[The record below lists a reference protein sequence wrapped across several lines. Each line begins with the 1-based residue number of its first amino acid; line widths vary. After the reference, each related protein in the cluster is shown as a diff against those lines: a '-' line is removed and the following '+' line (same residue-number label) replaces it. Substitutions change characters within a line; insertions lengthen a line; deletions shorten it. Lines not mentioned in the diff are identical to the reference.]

1 MALDT
6 YANLQAAVSTW
17 AFRAGDD
24 DFTAQLPDFITMTES
39 RVNRTLRVREM
50 EASATI
56 TLTDG
61 SGPLPADYLEHRR
74 VVANVSPIAVLEM
87 VTPDYASERYPE
99 NGAAYP
105 RYFSIIGETL
115 KTYPTS
121 TGDIALTYYQKVPA
135 LSESNQTNW
144 LLAKAPEVYLYGALV
159 EAAPYMLDD
168 QSIQR
173 YITLFQKALKD
184 LQDADVGARYA
195 RATARTAGPTP

>member
-6 YANLQAAVSTW
+6 YSNLQTAIAAW
-17 AFRAGDD
+17 AFRTGDD
-24 DFTAQLPDFITMTES
+24 EFTAQLPDFITMTEN
-39 RVNRTLRVREM
+39 RVNRTLRIREM

-61 SGPLPADYLEHRR
+61 AGTLPADYLEHRR
-74 VVANVSPIAVLEM
+74 VVANVSPISVLEM
-87 VTPDYASERYPE
+87 VTPDYASDRYPE

-105 RYFSIIGETL
+105 RYFSIIGNAL

-135 LSESNQTNW
+135 LSEADPTNW

-159 EAAPYMLDD
+159 EAAPYMQDD
-168 QSIQR
+168 QAAQR

-184 LQDADVGARYA
+184 LQDADIGARYA
-195 RATARTAGPTP
+195 RATARTSGPTP